1 MMKKIFVGLA
11 ALLLALS
18 AAAAAALLETEPSN
32 ALQALSAAPFAAAV
46 CCSPGVEVAP
56 GADAQAIREAHS
68 DGGYCWYQPD
78 GGR

>member
-1 MMKKIFVGLA
+1 MMKRILVSFA
-11 ALLLALS
+11 ALLLALT
-18 AAAAAALLETEPSN
+18 AAASAALLETEPSN

-46 CCSPGVEVAP
+46 CCTPGVEVTP

-68 DGGYCWYQPD
+68 DGGYYWYQPD